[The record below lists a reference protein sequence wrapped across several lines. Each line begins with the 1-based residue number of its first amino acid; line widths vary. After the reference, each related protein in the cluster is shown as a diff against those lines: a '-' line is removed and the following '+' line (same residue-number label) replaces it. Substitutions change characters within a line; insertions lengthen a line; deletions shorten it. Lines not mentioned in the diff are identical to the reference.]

1 MKLSKILLTTVAAA
15 AVIGLTSCG
24 SGDDD
29 PNKMI
34 KGSNSKYSIDYTND
48 STIISRGYKDTYY
61 KHVGA
66 AVQFTFEN
74 RSAETAGSG
83 VMGLIFDLEG
93 SKKTTRSFDVVG
105 VKTVNDTGALKYY
118 ISRFTGVK
126 DIQDDNFGAYKAGEY
141 GNEADGPA
149 TEIVYKEAFQDAEG
163 KKDGDTVTVTAYA
176 IQKKMKDAG
185 NVTATIDGKEK
196 QIAYKAGEWVY
207 KVYLLNN
214 EIKKLDKDG
223 NLIDEGGKKVEL
235 EEKDC
240 LAIIPTGC
248 TEEEKPTQ
256 NKLAVYANVYPTIEA
271 LKEANPDIT
280 DKEIAEKATG
290 CGTLTGTWTFHGDY
304 YACDVEED

>member
-48 STIISRGYKDTYY
+48 STKISRGYKDTYY
-61 KHVGA
+61 KHAGA

-74 RSAETAGSG
+74 QSKDTAGSG
-83 VMGLIFDLEG
+83 VMGLIFDLAG
-93 SKKTTRSFDVVG
+93 SKKETRSFDVVG
-105 VKTVNDTGALKYY
+105 VKTVDGSKKLKYY

-126 DIQDDNFGAYKAGEY
+126 DIQDDNFGAYK
-141 GNEADGPA
+141 DGPA

-163 KKDGDTVTVTAYA
+163 KIEGDTVTVTAYA
-176 IQKKMKDAG
+176 IQKKMTEAGKDDK
-185 NVTATIDGKEK
+185 NIDY
-196 QIAYKAGEWVY
+196 AAGEWVY
-207 KVYLLNN
+207 EVYLLNN

-223 NLIDEGGKKVEL
+223 NLIDENGNNVVLGDG
-235 EEKDC
+235 DC
-240 LAIIPTGC
+240 LATIATGY
-248 TEEEKPTQ
+248 TGDKPTQ
-256 NKLAVYANVYPTIEA
+256 NKLAVYANVYPSEREA
-271 LKEANPDIT
+271 GDEGI
-280 DKEIAEKATG
+280 TG

>member
-29 PNKMI
+29 PNNMI

-48 STIISRGYKDTYY
+48 STKISRGYCDTTYT
-61 KHVGA
+61 HAGA

-74 RSAETAGSG
+74 QSAETAGSG
-83 VMGLIFDLEG
+83 VMGLIFDLAG

-105 VKTVNDTGALKYY
+105 VKTDNGTGALKYY

-126 DIQDDNFGAYKAGEY
+126 DIQDDNFGAYKKGEN
-141 GNEADGPA
+141 GHTEDGPA
-149 TEIVYKEAFQDAEG
+149 TEIEYKKAFQNAEG
-163 KKDGDTVTVTAYA
+163 TKDGDTVTVTAYA
-176 IQKKMKDAG
+176 IQKKMTEAGTDTTGKD
-185 NVTATIDGKEK
+185 
-196 QIAYKAGEWVY
+196 YKADEWVY

-214 EIKKLDKDG
+214 GIKKLDKDG
-223 NLIDEGGKKVEL
+223 NLIDENGNKVVL
-235 EEKDC
+235 GDGDC
-240 LAIIPTGC
+240 LATIATGY
-248 TEEEKPTQ
+248 TGDKPTQ
-256 NKLAVYANVYPTIEA
+256 NKLAVYANVYPSEREA
-271 LKEANPDIT
+271 GDEGI
-280 DKEIAEKATG
+280 TG

>member
-48 STIISRGYKDTYY
+48 STKISRGYCDTYY
-61 KHVGA
+61 NHAGA

-74 RSAETAGSG
+74 QSTKTAGSG
-83 VMGLIFDLEG
+83 VMGLIFDLAG
-93 SKKTTRSFDVVG
+93 SKKETRSFDVVG
-105 VKTVNDTGALKYY
+105 VKTVDGSNKLQYY
-118 ISRFTGVK
+118 ISRYTGVV
-126 DIQDDNFGAYKAGEY
+126 DIQDDNFGAYKKGEN
-141 GNEADGPA
+141 GHTEDGPA
-149 TEIVYKEAFQDAEG
+149 TEIVYEKAFQDAEG

-176 IQKKMKDAG
+176 IQKKMEQAGKDTK
-185 NVTATIDGKEK
+185 NIDY
-196 QIAYKAGEWVY
+196 AAGEWVY

-214 EIKKLDKDG
+214 DIKKLDKDG
-223 NLIDEGGKKVEL
+223 NLIDKDGKKVEL
-235 EEKDC
+235 EEKYC
-240 LAIIPTGC
+240 LATIATGY
-248 TEEEKPTQ
+248 TGDKPTQ
-256 NKLAVYANVYPTIEA
+256 NKLAVYANVYPSEREA
-271 LKEANPDIT
+271 GDEGI
-280 DKEIAEKATG
+280 TG

>member
-48 STIISRGYKDTYY
+48 STKISRGYKDTYY
-61 KHVGA
+61 KHAGA

-74 RSAETAGSG
+74 QSAETAGSG
-83 VMGLIFDLEG
+83 VMGLIFDLAG
-93 SKKTTRSFDVVG
+93 SKKETRSFDVVG
-105 VKTVNDTGALKYY
+105 VKTVDDSNNLKYY
-118 ISRFTGVK
+118 ISRYTDVV
-126 DIQDDNFGAYKAGEY
+126 DIQDDNFGAYKKGEN
-141 GNEADGPA
+141 GHTEDGPA
-149 TEIVYKEAFQDAEG
+149 TEIVYQPAFKDAKG
-163 KKDGDTVTVTAYA
+163 KIDGNTVTVTAYA
-176 IQKKMKDAG
+176 IQKKMEKAGKDTKNINYA
-185 NVTATIDGKEK
+185 E
-196 QIAYKAGEWVY
+196 GEWVY

-223 NLIDEGGKKVEL
+223 NLIDGNGNKVVL
-235 EEKDC
+235 NDGDC
-240 LAIIPTGC
+240 LATIATGY
-248 TEEEKPTQ
+248 TGDKPTQ
-256 NKLAVYANVYPTIEA
+256 NKLAVYANVYPSEREA
-271 LKEANPDIT
+271 GDNGIR
-280 DKEIAEKATG
+280 G

>member
-48 STIISRGYKDTYY
+48 STKISRGYKDTYY
-61 KHVGA
+61 KHAGA

-74 RSAETAGSG
+74 QSKDTAGSG
-83 VMGLIFDLEG
+83 VMGLIFDLAG
-93 SKKTTRSFDVVG
+93 SKKETRSFDVVG
-105 VKTVNDTGALKYY
+105 VKTVDGSNKLKYY

-126 DIQDDNFGAYKAGEY
+126 DIQDDNFGAYK
-141 GNEADGPA
+141 DGPA

-163 KKDGDTVTVTAYA
+163 KIEGDTVTVTAYA
-176 IQKKMKDAG
+176 IQKKMEDAG
-185 NVTATIDGKEK
+185 KDDKSIDY
-196 QIAYKAGEWVY
+196 AAGEWVY

-223 NLIDEGGKKVEL
+223 NLINKDGEKVEL

-240 LAIIPTGC
+240 LATIATGY
-248 TEEEKPTQ
+248 TGDKPTQ
-256 NKLAVYANVYPTIEA
+256 NKLAVYANVYPSEREA
-271 LKEANPDIT
+271 GDEGI
-280 DKEIAEKATG
+280 TG

>member
-29 PNKMI
+29 PNNMI

-48 STIISRGYKDTYY
+48 STKISRGYCDTTY
-61 KHVGA
+61 KHAGA

-74 RSAETAGSG
+74 QSKDTAGSG
-83 VMGLIFDLEG
+83 VMGLIFDLAG
-93 SKKTTRSFDVVG
+93 SKKETRSFDVVG
-105 VKTVNDTGALKYY
+105 VKTVNGTGALKYY

-126 DIQDDNFGAYKAGEY
+126 DIQDDNFGAYKG
-141 GNEADGPA
+141 GPA
-149 TEIVYKEAFQDAEG
+149 TEIEYKVAFQDAEG
-163 KKDGDTVTVTAYA
+163 KVEGDTVTVTAYA
-176 IQKKMKDAG
+176 IQKKMDAEG
-185 NVTATIDGKEK
+185 TDTKGTVYA
-196 QIAYKAGEWVY
+196 AGEWVY

-214 EIKKLDKDG
+214 GIKKLDKDG
-223 NLIDEGGKKVEL
+223 NLIDKDGKKVEL

-240 LAIIPTGC
+240 LATIATGYIGD
-248 TEEEKPTQ
+248 KPTQ
-256 NKLAVYANVYPTIEA
+256 NKLAVYANVYPSEREA
-271 LKEANPDIT
+271 GDEGI
-280 DKEIAEKATG
+280 TG

>member
-48 STIISRGYKDTYY
+48 STKISRGYKDTYY
-61 KHVGA
+61 KHAGA

-74 RSAETAGSG
+74 QSAETAGSG

-93 SKKTTRSFDVVG
+93 SKKEPRSFDVIG
-105 VKTVNDTGALKYY
+105 VKTVDGSENLEYY
-118 ISRFTGVK
+118 ISRFTGVE

-141 GNEADGPA
+141 GHEAAGPA
-149 TEIVYKEAFQDAEG
+149 TETVYKPAFQKATG
-163 KKDGDTVTVTAYA
+163 KKEGDKVTVYAYA
-176 IQKKMKDAG
+176 IQKKMTEPGTDTNK
-185 NVTATIDGKEK
+185 K
-196 QIAYKAGEWVY
+196 AYKADEWVY

-214 EIKKLDKDG
+214 KIAKLDKEG
-223 NLIDEGGKKVEL
+223 NLIDDEKNTVDLTDVEPV
-235 EEKDC
+235 
-240 LAIIPTGC
+240 AIMATGYNGD
-248 TEEEKPTQ
+248 KPTQ
-256 NKLAVYANVYPTIEA
+256 KKLAVYANVYPTIEA
-271 LKEANPDIT
+271 LKEANPEIT
-280 DKEIAEKATG
+280 DKELEAKAKG
-290 CGTLTGTWTFHGDY
+290 CGTLTGTWTYRGDY

>member
-48 STIISRGYKDTYY
+48 STKISRGYKDTYY
-61 KHVGA
+61 KHAGA

-74 RSAETAGSG
+74 QSAETAGSG
-83 VMGLIFDLEG
+83 VMGLIFDLAG
-93 SKKTTRSFDVVG
+93 SKKETRSFDVVG
-105 VKTVNDTGALKYY
+105 VKTVDDSNNLKYY
-118 ISRFTGVK
+118 ISRYTDVV
-126 DIQDDNFGAYKAGEY
+126 DIQDDNFGAYKKGEN
-141 GNEADGPA
+141 GHTEDGPA
-149 TEIVYKEAFQDAEG
+149 TEIVYQPAFENAKG
-163 KKDGDTVTVTAYA
+163 KIDGNTVTVTAYA
-176 IQKKMKDAG
+176 IQKKMEKAGKDTKNINYA
-185 NVTATIDGKEK
+185 E
-196 QIAYKAGEWVY
+196 GEWVY

-223 NLIDEGGKKVEL
+223 NLIDGNGNKVVL
-235 EEKDC
+235 NDGDC
-240 LAIIPTGC
+240 LATIATGY
-248 TEEEKPTQ
+248 TGDKPTQ
-256 NKLAVYANVYPTIEA
+256 NKLAVYANVYPSEREA
-271 LKEANPDIT
+271 GDNGIR
-280 DKEIAEKATG
+280 G

>member
-48 STIISRGYKDTYY
+48 STKISRGYKDTYY
-61 KHVGA
+61 KHAGA

-74 RSAETAGSG
+74 QSAETAGSG
-83 VMGLIFDLEG
+83 VMGLIFDLAG
-93 SKKTTRSFDVVG
+93 SKKETRSFDVVG
-105 VKTVNDTGALKYY
+105 VKTFDGSNKLQYY
-118 ISRFTGVK
+118 ISRYTGVV
-126 DIQDDNFGAYKAGEY
+126 DIQDDNFGAYKKGEN
-141 GNEADGPA
+141 GHTENGPA
-149 TEIVYKEAFQDAEG
+149 TEIEYKKAFQNAEG
-163 KKDGDTVTVTAYA
+163 TKDGDTVTVTAYA
-176 IQKKMKDAG
+176 IQKKMEQAGKDDR
-185 NVTATIDGKEK
+185 NIDY
-196 QIAYKAGEWVY
+196 AAREWVY

-223 NLIDEGGKKVEL
+223 NLIDTNGQKVEL
-235 EEKDC
+235 DEKAC
-240 LAIIPTGC
+240 LATIATGY
-248 TEEEKPTQ
+248 TGDKPTQ
-256 NKLAVYANVYPTIEA
+256 NKLAVYATVYPSEREA
-271 LKEANPDIT
+271 GDGGI
-280 DKEIAEKATG
+280 TG